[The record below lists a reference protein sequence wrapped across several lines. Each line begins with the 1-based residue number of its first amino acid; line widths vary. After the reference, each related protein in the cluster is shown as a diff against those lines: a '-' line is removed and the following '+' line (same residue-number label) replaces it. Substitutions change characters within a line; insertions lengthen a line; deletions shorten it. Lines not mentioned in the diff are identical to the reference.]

1 MAKRV
6 FLVVLVLG
14 LGFAGGF
21 IGAKLSY
28 PEDDINLLREDLDA
42 LTDHVAG
49 VKKALASLEDL
60 PDRIAS
66 LEETVATLGK
76 EVTRLKEEGEATA
89 AAPQPAPA
97 ASLRIAYVD
106 LEALLEEIFAPRAS
120 AQEAYSAKLDDLRKA
135 YDEGKVDEETY
146 TKELVKLEVEGLR
159 LQVDW
164 SLSLLRK
171 LKASFGEVAGV
182 LEELERKLEPLEEE
196 VAELE
201 EKAEAGVKEEE
212 LQGFF
217 QQYQQLQV
225 VFQQLEQ
232 LLSQTLTS
240 GLAKLAGEVAEEE
253 GIALVVQRKDLLFVD
268 PEQVIDLS
276 EKVKARAP
284 EFFGG

>member
-76 EVTRLKEEGEATA
+76 EVTRLKEEREATA

-217 QQYQQLQV
+217 QP
-225 VFQQLEQ
+225 
-232 LLSQTLTS
+232 SNS
-240 GLAKLAGEVAEEE
+240 RWCSSSWSSSSPRPSPRGWRSWPG
-253 GIALVVQRKDLLFVD
+253 R
-268 PEQVIDLS
+268 
-276 EKVKARAP
+276 
-284 EFFGG
+284 